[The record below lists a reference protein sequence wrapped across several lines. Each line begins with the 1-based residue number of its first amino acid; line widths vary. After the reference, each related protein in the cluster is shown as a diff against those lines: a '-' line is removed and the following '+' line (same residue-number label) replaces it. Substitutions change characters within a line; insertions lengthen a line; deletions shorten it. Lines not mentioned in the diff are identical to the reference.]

1 MGGAVSS
8 NVAQQLSSISN
19 NISQNTVVN
28 QTQID
33 NTSSAINLT
42 GCNITAGGNV
52 NMSILN
58 KNIQTA
64 KQIVS
69 ATQNSTVTNDIQQKL
84 LQEANSTV
92 GALGLGYA
100 DASNSSSQMANAST
114 TISNAMN
121 VASNQISITQS
132 DINCTNSTIT
142 AQGSVAFT
150 IGSDSNFI
158 SNQTVKNSQVTNVAN
173 TISQTAQQKATASI
187 QGLTGL
193 LLAIALIIIAV
204 GFTAGKTGNTA
215 AIQIIIVIIVIGIIL
230 FMYIKQTPPFF
241 DKDLD
246 CVIGGR
252 NGSTIYD
259 STNCVDVKTS
269 NSTTLTQPPLRYLLP
284 IIDIDNKPNLCQVL
298 ISLVGNGTNNDGYNE
313 YTANQLYTYSSM
325 YQNLLTK
332 KIPTGKD
339 INKIFTGGP
348 TFILSKPM
356 ISGNPTDIGIPLE
369 YRNDAGNGTGSKS
382 GTNNGQAGA
391 CTPGFLMWEPPQPAG
406 AACFPDTNASPV
418 NCYYDAHKESAITN
432 WLTDNQLG
440 VCPQK
445 AYVDSTISTIGTAI
459 QNMAWLDING
469 INDILYPDAAA
480 SLDTQMALRFVLCS
494 MANQISGDDILPLNI
509 YINPDEYVT
518 IPIQDI
524 CGNTYAITNTAS
536 FITGMDID
544 TCGQSITM
552 KYNPN
557 TATDLLD
564 DTDYITLKY
573 DVCGNVISPTTVP
586 KLQSITVLSLP
597 QNINPSLS
605 QFSFTGLSN
614 LKNKLLHYQPTN
626 GVCGTTDFNLPCVGS
641 PGTISAQTGKV
652 NNNAYKFHKF
662 SNIVLISVLGLL
674 ILYFIISH
682 FFKGSGNK
690 TTGTATTSSG
700 SSRSSSG
707 SGFSRGF
714 FSKK

>member
-1 MGGAVSS
+1 MGASVSN
-8 NVAQQLSSISN
+8 NVADQISSITN

-42 GCNITAGGNV
+42 QCNITAGANV

-84 LQEANSTV
+84 LQEASSTV
-92 GALGLGYA
+92 GSLGLGYA
-100 DASNSSSQMANAST
+100 DASNASSQMANAST

-121 VASNQISITQS
+121 VSSNQISITQS

-173 TISQTAQQKATASI
+173 TISQTAQQKATAYV
-187 QGLTGL
+187 QGLTGFL
-193 LLAIALIIIAV
+193 LGIALIIIAV

-269 NSTTLTQPPLRYLLP
+269 NSTVITQPPLRYLLP
-284 IIDIDNKPNLCQVL
+284 IIDVDNKPNLCQVA
-298 ISLVGNGTNNDGYNE
+298 ISIAGNGTNNNGYNQ
-313 YTANQLYTYSSM
+313 YIAQLLFQFSSQ
-325 YQNLLTK
+325 YQPLLTLVG
-332 KIPTGKD
+332 ISGQNP
-339 INKIFTGGP
+339 FTNGS
-348 TFILSKPM
+348 TFILSLPT
-356 ISGNPTDIGIPLE
+356 GNPGIPIE
-369 YRNDAGNGTGSKS
+369 YRIDMGNGSNNNNTAAGS
-382 GTNNGQAGA
+382 
-391 CTPGFLMWEPPQPAG
+391 CTPGFLMWQNAQG
-406 AACFPDTNASPV
+406 GSGGCGSTNGPT
-418 NCYYDAHKESAITN
+418 NCYYDPNAHSAITN
-432 WLTDNQLG
+432 DFSNIGSTSQLG
-440 VCPQK
+440 TCPQA
-445 AYVDSTISTIGTAI
+445 AYVDNNITTSGTPI
-459 QNMAWLDING
+459 QNMAWLDISS
-469 INDILYPDAAA
+469 INVILYNSTTGLANLQA
-480 SLDTQMALRFVLCS
+480 QMALRFVLCS
-494 MANQISGDDILPLNI
+494 MINKMSGDDILPLNI
-509 YINPDEYVT
+509 YMNPSEYVT
-518 IPIQDI
+518 IPIQDVS
-524 CGNTYAITNTAS
+524 GNTYTITNTAG
-536 FITGMDID
+536 FITSMIID
-544 TCGQSITM
+544 PSGQSITM
-552 KYNPN
+552 LYNTTSTIIPISN
-557 TATDLLD
+557 NS
-564 DTDYITLKY
+564 ITLTY
-573 DVCGNVISPTTVP
+573 DPSGTFYSSSVNPVP
-586 KLQSITVLSLP
+586 LLQSITLLVVPST
-597 QNINPSLS
+597 NPPLS
-605 QFSFTGLSN
+605 QFSFTELSN

-626 GVCGTTDFNLPCVGS
+626 GVCGTDFNLPCVGS

-690 TTGTATTSSG
+690 TTGTTTTSSG
-700 SSRSSSG
+700 SSSGASSRSVSSSN
-707 SGFSRGF
+707 
-714 FSKK
+714 KK